1 MNIIEFIKEPLLLK
15 SADDYVSDK
24 FNEILVA
31 SHVVSSSIVIVIFYT
46 LQINLVNFIS
56 FLSCVHQVLS
66 AIDGDVLR

>member
-56 FLSCVHQVLS
+56 FLLM
-66 AIDGDVLR
+66 